1 MTKSLRSIG
10 RRDFLKAAAATT
22 TVAVTGFPNLAKADA
37 NTIRIGMST
46 TLSGRVA
53 MLGNTAR
60 AGASLIFD
68 AINQS
73 GGINGK
79 KIELVVRDS
88 EGKPDVAAKLTRD
101 LINSDGCEIILSGE
115 SSAGSFAVQEVI
127 RSLPVLCV
135 HAETET
141 SSLTADPKLFVKTAF
156 RSCRQGI
163 HDAVVGGIYAS
174 QLAKEKGLKRWVTC
188 SPDYAFGRDNTA
200 QFMELVKLYEPS
212 IEFVDQTWPKLYA
225 PDYTES
231 ITKILSQQPQAIYSA
246 LWGGDLVAF
255 VEQANL
261 YRLFDNSTM
270 FSTAIGDTPV
280 LTAIKQLPEGIHT
293 AYRYSRKSPD
303 TQENRDF
310 ADAFKKLVGYD
321 PTGWAWEAYVGAA
334 FIAEALKR
342 TNGKTDGAM
351 LASHMEDMMIK
362 SPLGVNGEITMRGSD
377 HTIINYPVAWS
388 RTVRTAPYLD
398 NFVSVD
404 WSKILEFEKE
414 WKKSKGYVQG

>member
-1 MTKSLRSIG
+1 MTKTPLNFR
-10 RRDFLKAAAATT
+10 RRDFLKAAATT
-22 TVAVTGFPNLAKADA
+22 SVAVAGFPYIARADA
-37 NTIRIGMST
+37 NPIRIGMT
-46 TLSGRVA
+46 TILSGRVA

-68 AINQS
+68 AVNEA
-73 GGINGK
+73 GGINGR

-135 HAETET
+135 HSETET

-156 RSCRQGI
+156 RACRQGI
-163 HDAVVGGIYAS
+163 HDAVVGGTYAAKI
-174 QLAKEKGLKRWVTC
+174 AKEKGLKRWVTC

-200 QFMELVKLYEPS
+200 QFMELLKQYEPS
-212 IEFVDQTWPKLYA
+212 VEFIDQTWPKLYA

-231 ITKILSQQPQAIYSA
+231 ITKILSQQPQAVYSA

-261 YRLFDNSTM
+261 YRLFDNTTM

-280 LTAIKQLPEGIHT
+280 LTAIKQLPEGIHS

-303 TQENRDF
+303 TQDNREF
-310 ADAFKKLVGYD
+310 ADAFKKIVGHD
-321 PTGWAWEAYVGAA
+321 PTGWGWEANVGAA
-334 FIAEALKR
+334 FIVEALKR
-342 TNGKTDGAM
+342 TNGKTDGAT
-351 LASHMEDMMIK
+351 LASEMEDMTIK

-398 NFVSVD
+398 DFVSVD
-404 WSKILEFEKE
+404 WSVILDFEKE
-414 WKKSKGYVQG
+414 WKKAKGYN